1 MSILETMFIIISIY
15 TEKAKEYRHN
25 PLTNEQ
31 QKNKERRDGATLFLT
46 MVMGHNNRIEK
57 EK

>member
-1 MSILETMFIIISIY
+1 MFIIISIY

-31 QKNKERRDGATLFLT
+31 QQKQRKASQCHSVFNHGYGT
-46 MVMGHNNRIEK
+46 
-57 EK
+57 

>member
-1 MSILETMFIIISIY
+1 MFIIISIY

-31 QKNKERRDGATLFLT
+31 QKNKERRVGATLFLT